1 LCYKEIARS
10 FVLTHRPERLP
21 VSPADI
27 PAAGLR
33 AGLARRLAEL
43 GLIPAET
50 VDSPVVA
57 LPAPAPQD
65 ERRAA

>member
-1 LCYKEIARS
+1 
-10 FVLTHRPERLP
+10 

-27 PAAGLR
+27 PTAGLR

>member
-1 LCYKEIARS
+1 
-10 FVLTHRPERLP
+10 

-33 AGLARRLAEL
+33 NGLVRRLAEL

-50 VDSPVVA
+50 SDSPVVA
-57 LPAPAPQD
+57 LPAPPAQD

>member
-1 LCYKEIARS
+1 M
-10 FVLTHRPERLP
+10 
-21 VSPADI
+21 SPADI

-33 AGLARRLAEL
+33 TGLARRLAEL

-50 VDSPVVA
+50 IDAPVVA